1 MCTTPPLLVAAM
13 SNIHITRIAKIVAG
27 DILKSRILI
36 ITFVV
41 VELII
46 QPQVLME
53 HGAQLIHVVTNAHT
67 ILLLQSAVIIGTV
80 VVGHVIVTLAAKLI
94 TLTHLLHQQILL
106 QMIQQ

>member
-13 SNIHITRIAKIVAG
+13 SNIHITRIAKFVAG
-27 DILKSRILI
+27 DILRTMMMR
-36 ITFVV
+36 TFVV
-41 VELII
+41 VDLII

-67 ILLLQSAVIIGTV
+67 ILLLQSAVLIGTV
-80 VVGHVIVTLAAKLI
+80 VMGHVIVTLAAILI